1 MGIEIRPATPEEF
14 DQLGELTSYV
24 YAGKL
29 GDGPENTVTASNR
42 PEWSLCAF
50 DGPRLV
56 ASYSTIPFTMRANGN
71 AVPMGG
77 VSTVGTLPEYRRR
90 GLMSRITLQAFADM
104 RERGQAVAALWASQ
118 AAIYQRYGFGMVTL
132 MRNYQVDITDIDFHD
147 GDGGASEVERLD
159 VTAGYDLVKQVYI
172 GFIAH
177 RMCYVHRGRPLWLHN
192 ALEESEAEGPI
203 HIALS
208 RDGDGTPDGYMVYT
222 LRHDRRDHPSRSQ
235 EIRIR
240 DLAWLT
246 PSAYRSLWSFVKRHD
261 LVGSVCWNNAPSDDP
276 AAEYFL
282 EPRLLNARD
291 FEGMW
296 LRIVDVPT
304 ALEGRGWDAGG
315 ELTLGISE
323 DRIAPWNVGA
333 WRLCVSGRTAEVSP
347 AKGNADIVLPVKALA
362 LLYAG
367 RRSARELAAWGM
379 LEGSPDALRRAD
391 ALFATRHAPHC
402 PDHF

>member
-1 MGIEIRPATPEEF
+1 MGIEIRPAKPEEF
-14 DQLGELTSYV
+14 DQLGDLTSYA
-24 YAGKL
+24 YAGQF

-56 ASYSTIPFTMRANGN
+56 ATYSTIPFTMRANGN

-90 GLMSRITLQAFADM
+90 GLMSRITLKAFEDM
-104 RERGQAVAALWASQ
+104 RERGQAVASLWASQ
-118 AAIYQRYGFGMVTL
+118 AAIYQRYGYSMVTV
-132 MRNYQVDITDIDFHD
+132 MRDYRVDITDIDFHD
-147 GDGGASEVERLD
+147 GDDGSSEVERLD
-159 VTAGYDLVKQVYI
+159 IATGYDLVKQVYI

-177 RMCYVHRGRPLWLHN
+177 RMCYLHRGRPLWHN
-192 ALEESEAEGPI
+192 NAFEEIEADGPI
-203 HIALS
+203 HIAVS
-208 RDGDGTPDGYMVYT
+208 RDGHGAPDGYIVYT

-261 LVGSVCWNNAPSDDP
+261 LVGSVRWNNAPADDP
-276 AAEYFL
+276 AVEFFL

-291 FEGMW
+291 LEGMW
-296 LRIVDVPT
+296 LRVVDVPT
-304 ALEGRGWDAGG
+304 ALEGRGWDADG
-315 ELTLGISE
+315 ELTLGIAE
-323 DRIAPWNVGA
+323 DRIAPWNVGT
-333 WRLCVSGRTAEVSP
+333 WRLCVSAGSAESGP
-347 AKGNADIVLPVKALA
+347 AGGDADIALSVKALA

-367 RRSARELAAWGM
+367 RRSARELAALGM
-379 LEGSPDALRRAD
+379 LDGEPGALRRAD

>member
-14 DQLGELTSYV
+14 GQLGELTSYA
-24 YAGKL
+24 YAGQF
-29 GDGPENTVTASNR
+29 GDGPDNTVTASNR

-56 ASYSTIPFTMRANGN
+56 STYSTIPFTMRANGN

-104 RERGQAVAALWASQ
+104 RERGQGVAALWASQ
-118 AAIYQRYGFGMVTL
+118 AAIYQRYGYGMVTV

-147 GDGGASEVERLD
+147 GDGGTSEVERLGIA
-159 VTAGYDLVKQVYI
+159 TGYDLVKQVYI

-177 RMCYVHRGRPLWLHN
+177 RMCYLHRGRPLWHN
-192 ALEESEAEGPI
+192 NAFEDIDAEGPV

-208 RDGDGTPDGYMVYT
+208 RDGDGAPDGYMVYT
-222 LRHDRRDHPSRSQ
+222 LRHDRHDHPSRSQ

-246 PSAYRSLWSFVKRHD
+246 PGAYRSLWSFVKRHD
-261 LVGSVCWNNAPSDDP
+261 LVGSVRWNNAPADDP
-276 AAEYFL
+276 ALEFFL

-291 FEGMW
+291 DEGMW
-296 LRIVDVPT
+296 LRIVDVPM
-304 ALEGRGWDAGG
+304 ALAGRGWDADG
-315 ELTLGISE
+315 ELTLGIAE
-323 DRIAPWNVGA
+323 DRIAPWNVGT
-333 WRLCVSGRTAEVSP
+333 WRLGVSGGTAEAGP
-347 AKGNADIVLPVKALA
+347 AGGDADIVLPVKALA

-367 RRSARELAAWGM
+367 RRSARELAALGM
-379 LEGSPDALRRAD
+379 LEGGPDALRRAD

-402 PDHF
+402 PDRF